1 MTDKLHINE
10 NKNKDYILNLY
21 FIIVFTLVLIFL
33 FILFDIL
40 LNQIKTTKE
49 VTIETSKQMAYNVF
63 NRLEND
69 IQTLQ
74 ITADAIGKNEKFKP
88 NDIKNYIKNTG
99 KQSIFYYLSYVQL
112 DGTAYTAARGNVFL
126 PKTNLNK
133 LECFQ
138 KSKKGQPC
146 FIRIPETINKW
157 STIRNIYTIPIYDKN
172 NKIKAVLSATTKADI
187 YKTILDINNFN
198 GRAFA
203 NIINS
208 NGDYVIRSDNENNE
222 DFMNMFSQTYKYS
235 SMNLNK
241 LKEAVQKQ
249 KTGIFWT
256 VFNQKLWIVAY
267 TPVSY
272 QDWMLIS
279 FVPADIMIVN
289 IIKAISFAVFLMI
302 LFNIVII
309 MILKR
314 INAIQQK
321 AYNSMMKIAFT
332 DEITHAPNKAKF
344 IFEAQKLLAKIT
356 PQERY
361 AIILMDINKFKVINE
376 IYGFETANTILFD
389 IYNIINKN
397 LPKQTLLARF
407 YAATYLFII
416 KYEKE
421 DDINDVVEKIH
432 SDIETYNKENIPVL
446 KAESNSGAIA
456 KLVPLFGIYL
466 INDTTIPINIMCDRV
481 SLAKRALGDNTNKY
495 IYYYEDNLRK
505 QLINEKSIEDEMHKA
520 LQEHQFVMYL
530 QPKYDMKTL
539 TVAGS
544 EALVRWIHPTKGF
557 ISPGEFIPLFEKN
570 GFVLNLDRYIWE
582 EAFKTVKSWIDR
594 GYKPVPISVNI
605 SRLHLSNN
613 DFIQYLHDLLEKYK
627 FEPEYIELE
636 MTESVG
642 FEDYDRFIIV
652 IKELKKLGFSI
663 SIDDFGSGYSSLNML
678 RKIPCDIIKLDR
690 GFIND
695 TTNDERGKVVVQHV
709 LSMAKNLSL
718 KTVSEGIETVDQAQF
733 LTDAGCDIAQGF
745 LYAKPMK
752 VEDFEKVAFIDKKL
766 KIEGLRI

>member
-1 MTDKLHINE
+1 MTDNSQIKQE
-10 NKNKDYILNLY
+10 KNKDYILNLY
-21 FIIVFTLVLIFL
+21 FIIIFALITAFV
-33 FILFDIL
+33 FILLEIL
-40 LNQIKTTKE
+40 VSQIQTTQE
-49 VTIETSKQMAYNVF
+49 VTVETAKQMAYNVF
-63 NRLEND
+63 NRINND

-74 ITADAIGKNEKFKP
+74 ITADSIGKNKNFKP
-88 NDIKNYIKNTG
+88 NDIKNYIQDTG
-99 KQSIFYYLSYVQL
+99 KLSIFSSLSYVQL
-112 DGTAYTAARGNVFL
+112 DGTSYTYLRGNTFL
-126 PKTNLNK
+126 PKSNLNK

-138 KSKKGQPC
+138 KSKKGQAC
-146 FIRIPETINKW
+146 FIRIPESINKW
-157 STIRNIYTIPIYDKN
+157 STIRNIYTIPIYDSQ
-172 NKIKAVLSATTKADI
+172 NKIKAVLSATTQADI

-198 GRAFA
+198 GKAFA
-203 NIINS
+203 NIVHS

-235 SMNLNK
+235 SMNSKK
-241 LKEAVQKQ
+241 LKEVIK
-249 KTGIFWT
+249 KRELGIFWA
-256 VFNQKLWIVAY
+256 VFHQKLWIVAY
-267 TPVSY
+267 TPVSF
-272 QDWMLIS
+272 QDWMLVS

-289 IIKAISFAVFLMI
+289 IVKAISFAIFLMI

-309 MILKR
+309 MIFKR
-314 INAIQQK
+314 INSIQQE
-321 AYNSMMKIAFT
+321 AYNSMMRIAFT
-332 DEITHAPNKAKF
+332 DEITNAPNKASF
-344 IFEAQKLLAKIT
+344 IFEAQKIIANIT

-361 AIILMDINKFKVINE
+361 AMILMDINKFKVINE
-376 IYGFETANTILFD
+376 IYGFDTANTILFD

-397 LPKQTLLARF
+397 LPEKTLLARF

-416 KYEKE
+416 KYNKE
-421 DDINDVVEKIH
+421 NDINILVEKIYK
-432 SDIETYNKENIPVL
+432 DIEVYNKENIP
-446 KAESNSGAIA
+446 KIKSENHSSSIA

-481 SLAKRALGDNTNKY
+481 SLAKRALGENTNKY

-520 LQEHQFVMYL
+520 LQDRQFVMYL

-570 GFVLNLDRYIWE
+570 GFVLNLDRYMWE
-582 EAFKTVKSWIDR
+582 EAFKTVRSWLDR
-594 GYKPVPISVNI
+594 GYEPVPISVNI
-605 SRLHLSNN
+605 SRVHLSND
-613 DFIQYLHDLLEKYK
+613 DFIQYLEDLLNKYEIDPK
-627 FEPEYIELE
+627 FIELE

-642 FEDYDRFIIV
+642 FEDYDRFIIIV
-652 IKELKKLGFSI
+652 KKLKNLGFSI

-733 LTDAGCDIAQGF
+733 LTDAGCDIAQGY

-752 VEDFEKVAFIDKKL
+752 VEDFEKVAFVDKKL
-766 KIEGLRI
+766 KIEGLHI